1 MNSNI
6 QIIRYEEC
14 ESSLWK
20 NGGGSTKQL
29 FISPK
34 EADLSNFDFR
44 ISIATI
50 SSDGPFSQF
59 PSIDRQLC
67 ILEGAGV
74 KLKMMSND
82 AAEANELILR
92 PNEPAFCFSGETQI
106 ESQLLDK
113 QIIDF
118 NVMTKRGKY
127 RAHIERLELN
137 GSFSL
142 EPFKTCHEHNIH
154 RPNNPHNN
162 EPQQWLLCLEPLN
175 LVYQGQIIQLKHYDM
190 VQYLRGQNS
199 TAQSPEIRLLEVT
212 TPEANHSDTE
222 RPIIKQKDKECQRPL
237 NHKQSQLLRIIVEK
251 EQDVRS

>member
-29 FISPK
+29 LISPK
-34 EADLSNFDFR
+34 DADLSNFDFR

-127 RAHIERLELN
+127 RAYIEWPESY
-137 GSFSL
+137 GSLSP
-142 EPFKTCHEHNIH
+142 ESIETSNIDDAH
-154 RPNNPHNN
+154 QTSNVHNN
-162 EPQQWLLCLEPLN
+162 ELQQWLLCLEPLN
-175 LVYQGQIIQLKHYDM
+175 LVYQGQIIRLKRYDM
-190 VQYLRGQNS
+190 VQCLRGQNLK
-199 TAQSPEIRLLEVT
+199 AQPSKMQRLEEIET
-212 TPEANHSDTE
+212 SDATSSDAE
-222 RPIIKQKDKECQRPL
+222 RPILKHTHIENPSLL
-237 NHKQSQLLRIIVEK
+237 NHKQCQVLRIVIECTK
-251 EQDVRS
+251 KF

>member
-1 MNSNI
+1 MNSTI

-29 FISPK
+29 LIWPK
-34 EADLSNFDFR
+34 GADLSNFDFR

-50 SSDGPFSQF
+50 SSDGPFSIF

-67 ILEGAGV
+67 ILEGEGV
-74 KLKMMSND
+74 KLLMFENGAKSC
-82 AAEANELILR
+82 ELILR
-92 PNEPAFCFSGETQI
+92 PNQAAFCFSGETQI

-127 RAHIERLELN
+127 RAYIERLELN

-142 EPFKTCHEHNIH
+142 EPSKTCHEDNIH
-154 RPNNPHNN
+154 RRTNPNNK
-162 EPQQWLLCLEPLN
+162 PQLWLLCLEPLN
-175 LVYQGQIIQLKHYDM
+175 LVYQEQIIQLKRYDM
-190 VQYLRGQNS
+190 VQCPQALAPKALSPELQSSAAEARKAKSAYVKFSKANS
-199 TAQSPEIRLLEVT
+199 T
-212 TPEANHSDTE
+212 EAEKLILKSNRQT
-222 RPIIKQKDKECQRPL
+222 QV
-237 NHKQSQLLRIIVEK
+237 LRIVIECTEMV
-251 EQDVRS
+251 